1 LKVTIAGTGY
11 VGLVTGACLA
21 EVGNDV
27 VCLDLDEKKIR
38 MLNDGNVPIFEP
50 GLAAMVKKCE
60 AAGHLHF
67 TTDVGAAVDHGEF
80 QLIAVGTPSG
90 EDGSADLNH
99 VLAAARNIGKH
110 MKGYKVVVDKSTVP
124 VGTADK
130 VRHEIS
136 AELNRRGVKIDFSV
150 VANPEFLKEGAAI
163 EDFMRP
169 DRIVVG
175 TDNEHALQLMRR
187 LYAPFQR
194 NTERIV
200 AMDLRSAELTKYA
213 ANAMLATRISF
224 MNEMAVL
231 AEAVGADIERVRL
244 GIGADQRIGYGYL
257 YPGIGYGGSCFP
269 KDVRALQKTAEENRV
284 EMGLVCAVE
293 DANLRQRRLIVDK
306 IVRRFGEDLSG
317 RRFGL
322 WGLAFKPNTDDIRE
336 APSLDI
342 IKGIASRGGIFAAY
356 DPVATENA
364 RLAVGDTRAVS
375 YARTAIDAARGADA
389 LVIAT
394 EWKEFRSPD
403 FPAIKAALKTPV
415 IFDGRNLYEPAD
427 LATMGFEYHSIGRP
441 VPKPAKG

>member
-1 LKVTIAGTGY
+1 
-11 VGLVTGACLA
+11 
-21 EVGNDV
+21 VGNDV
-27 VCLDLDEKKIR
+27 ICLDLDEKKIR
-38 MLNDGNVPIFEP
+38 MLNSGEVPIFEP

-60 AAGHLHF
+60 AAGHLRF
-67 TTDVGAAVDHGEF
+67 TTDVEAAVNHGEF

-110 MKGYKVVVDKSTVP
+110 MKEYKVIVDKSTVP

-136 AELNRRGVKIDFSV
+136 AELKRRGVAIKFSV
-150 VANPEFLKEGAAI
+150 VANPEFLKEGAAV

-169 DRIVVG
+169 DRIVIG
-175 TDNEHALQLMRR
+175 TDDEHALQLMRR

-194 NTERIV
+194 TTERIV
-200 AMDLRSAELTKYA
+200 AMDVRSAELTKYA

-231 AEAVGADIERVRL
+231 AEAVGADIEHIRL
-244 GIGADQRIGYGYL
+244 GIGADHRIGYGYL

-269 KDVRALQKTAEENRV
+269 KDVRALQRTASENRV
-284 EMGLVCAVE
+284 EMRVVSAVE
-293 DANLRQRRLIVDK
+293 TANLRQKQLIVDK

-322 WGLAFKPNTDDIRE
+322 WGLAFKPNTDDMRE

-342 IKGIASRGGIFAAY
+342 IKGIVSRRGTVIAY
-356 DPVATENA
+356 DPVAMDNA
-364 RLAVGDTRAVS
+364 RLAIGNSPGVS
-375 YARTAIDAARGADA
+375 YAATAMEAVRGADA

-403 FPAIKAALKTPV
+403 FPAIKAALKIPV
-415 IFDGRNLYEPAD
+415 IFDGRNLYEPSD
-427 LATMGFEYHSIGRP
+427 IATLGFQYHAIGRP
-441 VPKPAKG
+441 APASGKS